1 MRLGPRPLTGFL
13 AFLGYLAVFYA
24 VWAVNGV
31 DYATISDTADNILK
45 WIVAPLAFGALYLVI
60 AVTALGWWRP
70 ALLEVTKAKPR
81 WLIVGPVFMAVA
93 AVVMIIVAD
102 KRDTTATMFW
112 FILIGSLLVGFCE
125 ELVTRGVLVVGFRGA
140 WNEPKVWFVSTLLF
154 ALMHLPNWVF
164 GAGPAALAQVGLAF
178 ASGSMLYL
186 TRRVT
191 GSLIFAM
198 LLHGLWDFSAFIG
211 EPNLIASAIL
221 PVNGILALVLVYV
234 LLRQEKGKRLPQV
247 GVEPPEAVA
256 AA

>member
-1 MRLGPRPLTGFL
+1 MTGFL

-140 WNEPKVWFVSTLLF
+140 WNEPKVW
-154 ALMHLPNWVF
+154 
-164 GAGPAALAQVGLAF
+164 
-178 ASGSMLYL
+178 
-186 TRRVT
+186 
-191 GSLIFAM
+191 
-198 LLHGLWDFSAFIG
+198 
-211 EPNLIASAIL
+211 
-221 PVNGILALVLVYV
+221 
-234 LLRQEKGKRLPQV
+234 
-247 GVEPPEAVA
+247 
-256 AA
+256 